1 MMTKVSKKE
10 SVVQT
15 LCHQY
20 RKTHAYFAIENVDEA
35 SKDNDEVEDI
45 PSITEIILVMPS
57 RLWNASN
64 EGRRREKTHTLLVG
78 YLATYIQF
86 CHCDID

>member
-1 MMTKVSKKE
+1 MTKVSKKE

-45 PSITEIILVMPS
+45 PSITEIILVMP
-57 RLWNASN
+57 RLKRKQDWKEERKN
-64 EGRRREKTHTLLVG
+64 THSVSWL
-78 YLATYIQF
+78 F
-86 CHCDID
+86 CDLHSILPL